1 MMTKKI
7 LWVLFIAFLAG
18 CSGDQNIMQS
28 VTDVR
33 KTHTTGLVITND
45 TLYTE
50 GLKCVGRLIEESG
63 QAGKITAGVGKIDD
77 KTGKEYD
84 TSAKLTQA
92 APDMALNALGQLG
105 AVDLIGITDV
115 SGLAQVNTSKCDL
128 NQVGTTG
135 SIACLG
141 SQFFLTGAISEF
153 NKDIRN
159 RSWGFTFFR
168 KLLDT
173 GMSSEDSVI
182 NVAMDLR
189 LVASSGKILR
199 NSNKE
204 LLMVSLQN
212 NIVTRSMDGSLFRTW
227 TDLGAGVN
235 FALKTNDP
243 QHLAI
248 REIIERGTL
257 ILIGKLFEVDW
268 QQCDK
273 QQLSAKDKAQVQK
286 IAAGK
291 NKTGLSKDPGD
302 IPGMTVRA
310 ADKAADWSQSLI
322 SQLEAEI
329 SKKKAGSIYVSTSN
343 MKDQK
348 TDYFEGQLLAALRA
362 NGFKSR
368 PGNTLSTSKID
379 KMSSKKLRKKV
390 DSRPGLSLLA
400 ALMGVNSQVNWKVK
414 SSGSDVTVTVFLVDG
429 KTKKTVSASETFAAS
444 DLPKNVADNLDHISA
459 GIISKEKGK
468 AVLKPDLAAD
478 FVTTHGKGSVAYKN
492 AKDVRFL
499 VRLNRSAYTYFFLID
514 NKAGNVT
521 NLYPNGEEAKKLDAN
536 KVWVFPGD
544 VNMEKLEVDSA
555 GQYMLLGIASEKA
568 LEIPE
573 DVTLAWLQRADQ
585 VALVQQGVNVGE
597 YVDMGVMLQA
607 SR

>member
-1 MMTKKI
+1 MKNKF
-7 LWVLFIAFLAG
+7 LWVSLIAFLAG
-18 CSGDQNIMQS
+18 CTSGGQTYMQS
-28 VTDVR
+28 ADKVTKLSVGR
-33 KTHTTGLVITND
+33 VSAND

-50 GLKCVGRLIEESG
+50 GLKCVGKLIEESG
-63 QAGKITAGVGKIDD
+63 QSGQITASVGKIDD

-84 TSAKLTQA
+84 TSSKLTQA
-92 APDMALNALGQLG
+92 SPDMALTALGTIG

-115 SGLAQVNTSKCDL
+115 GGLAQVDTTKCNVD
-128 NQVGTTG
+128 QVGALG
-135 SIACLG
+135 SLSCLG
-141 SQFFLTGAISEF
+141 SQFFLTGAISEY

-173 GMSSEDSVI
+173 GLSSEDSVV

-199 NSNKE
+199 NSKKE

-227 TDLGAGVN
+227 TSIGAGVN

-248 REIIERGTL
+248 REIIDRGTL
-257 ILIGKLFEVDW
+257 ILVGKLFEVDW
-268 QQCDK
+268 QKCDIQK
-273 QQLSAKDKAQVQK
+273 IPETYEESKK

-291 NKTGLSKDPGD
+291 NTTGLSKDPGD

-310 ADKAADWSQSLI
+310 ANKAANWSKSLI
-322 SQLEAEI
+322 SKLEAKL
-329 SKKKAGSIYVSTSN
+329 SKKQARNLYVSTSN

-362 NGFKSR
+362 NSVFKPR
-368 PGNTLSTSKID
+368 PGNTVSTPEID
-379 KMSSKKLRKKV
+379 KMKSDKLREQV
-390 DSRPGLSLLA
+390 ESSPGLSLLA
-400 ALMGVNSQVNWKVK
+400 ALLGVDSQVNWQVK

-429 KTKKTVSASETFAAS
+429 KTQKTVSASETFAAS
-444 DLPKNVADNLDHISA
+444 ELPKNVANNLDHISA
-459 GIISKEKGK
+459 GIISKENGK

-478 FVTTHGKGSVAYKN
+478 FVTTHGKGSANYDK
-492 AKDVRFL
+492 AEDVRFL

-514 NKAGNVT
+514 SKAGSVT
-521 NLYPNGEEAKKLDAN
+521 NLYPNRGSAKKLDAN

-544 VNMEKLEVDSA
+544 VGMKKLKVNSA

-568 LEIPE
+568 LKIPAN
-573 DVTLAWLQRADQ
+573 VTLDWLQKADQ